1 MYSKT
6 RSNGQ
11 NLTPLTIGYLYI
23 CFSFFLEQLIS
34 ISTRVISKTATI
46 IDHVLTSSSKK
57 VSQCG
62 LNELDISDHYLA
74 YWTRKTPS
82 LKPNKHNDITVSSM
96 KNYTKENFLELLRKT
111 NFPDYTTFTCLNKDY
126 QDFIFKLSEVID

>member
-62 LNELDISDHYLA
+62 LNELDISYHYLA

-111 NFPDYTTFTCLNKDY
+111 NFPDYTTFTCLNKAY
-126 QDFIFKLSEVID
+126 QDFIFKLIEVID